1 MEKKTKITGP
11 IFIGRSWMEYIKM
24 FDLDLKNLKN
34 QKILDCAAGAS
45 SFTSYMHKQDF
56 EVTAVDLIYDKS
68 PEFLQLRC
76 QKHLQALIDALEKMK
91 QEFVWTFFHN
101 LDELKKHRIK
111 SCQDFYQDYKSG
123 KGKRYLKGD
132 LTNLPFD
139 DNSFDLLLCAHL
151 LFIYDHR
158 LSEEFHHKAVE
169 EMMRVTR
176 KELRLYP
183 LVKHKGLKSTM
194 VEKVTNS
201 LSDNYKSKLVK
212 VDYQFRKGGNQML
225 VISKT

>member
-24 FDLDLKNLKN
+24 FDLNLKTLED

-45 SFTSYMHKQDF
+45 SFTSYMHEQDF

-68 PEFLQLRC
+68 PEFLQRRC

-91 QEFVWTFFHN
+91 QEFVWTFFRN

-132 LTNLPFD
+132 LTNLPFE

-201 LSDNYKSKLVK
+201 LSDNYESKLVK
-212 VDYQFRKGGNQML
+212 VDYQFRPGGNQML
-225 VISKT
+225 VISKK